1 MGRVQ
6 GRGSQPALL
15 KLRDL
20 LLVRSQESRHF
31 AAYETYEGA
40 GEHLVR
46 LPSGVLKVVVW
57 VSQNVK
63 QCLNQ
68 FFILWERK
76 KKTGCKPHMTTF
88 YPSLEKQLPMNDII
102 GVAL

>member
-1 MGRVQ
+1 MWSVRGG
-6 GRGSQPALL
+6 GRGGGGGHYPALQ
-15 KLRDL
+15 KLCDL

-40 GEHLVR
+40 RKHLVR

-57 VSQNVK
+57 VSQHVK

-68 FFILWERK
+68 FFILWGK
-76 KKTGCKPHMTTF
+76 KK
-88 YPSLEKQLPMNDII
+88 
-102 GVAL
+102 GVNLT